1 MYERGS
7 SGVAGERKLG
17 EQLVGVYKHVT
28 QTTLRSSLVGIR
40 TNVMYV
46 HRRPNLES

>member
-28 QTTLRSSLVGIR
+28 QTTLRSSLVFR
-40 TNVMYV
+40 YQDECYV
-46 HRRPNLES
+46 CTSEAES